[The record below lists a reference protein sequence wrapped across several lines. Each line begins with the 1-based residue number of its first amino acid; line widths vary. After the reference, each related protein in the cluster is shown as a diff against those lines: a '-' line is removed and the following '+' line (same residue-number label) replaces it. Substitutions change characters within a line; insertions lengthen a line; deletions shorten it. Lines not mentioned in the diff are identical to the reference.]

1 MPMARSEQPSPVVL
15 DTSVLS
21 NFARTDDLDLL
32 DEIPARFVTV
42 EAVIGELQRGVE
54 THGYE
59 FLQRALGAIDVINV
73 ETDPGEELAGL
84 DQGEIGAIHAAR
96 KRDGTVVLDD
106 GLARDRARELGVPL
120 TGSVGLVIRLVRQGT
135 ISEDEA
141 NTIHEQWV
149 SEGRFRSH
157 VESITEALERVN

>member
-1 MPMARSEQPSPVVL
+1 MATSEHPSPVVL

-32 DEIPARFVTV
+32 GEISARFVTV

-59 FLQRALGAIDVINV
+59 FLRRAIAPIDV
-73 ETDPGEELAGL
+73 ETEPGDDLAGL
-84 DQGEIGAIHAAR
+84 DQGETFAIHAAR
-96 KRDGTVVLDD
+96 EHSGTVVLDD
-106 GLARDRARELGVPL
+106 GLARDRARELGVAL

-141 NTIHEQWV
+141 NAMHERWV
-149 SEGRFRSH
+149 KEGQFRSH

>member
-1 MPMARSEQPSPVVL
+1 MATSEHPSPVVL

-32 DEIPARFVTV
+32 GEISARFVTV

-54 THGYE
+54 IHGYE
-59 FLQRALGAIDVINV
+59 FLRRAIAPIDVIDV
-73 ETDPGEELAGL
+73 ETEPGDDLAGL
-84 DQGEIGAIHAAR
+84 IQGETFAIHAAR
-96 KRDGTVVLDD
+96 EHSGTVVLDD
-106 GLARDRARELGVPL
+106 GLARDRAREPGVAL

-141 NTIHEQWV
+141 DAMHERWV
-149 SEGRFRSH
+149 KEGQFRSH